1 MSPPART
8 NLIRRGWSRLLT
20 TGPKRSLDYARHQ
33 VSERYHETRIGIRTA
48 GSMKTAAVTRRPGLC
63 KPYAPIPYR
72 SFFAVMREV
81 EIRPLEDV
89 FLDYGAG
96 RGRAMILA
104 ARLPFRRVL
113 GVEIEPGLVE
123 TARENIRRVSHRLCC
138 RDVEVVTADA
148 AEFGCPD
155 DATVLHFFDPFAG
168 VILEQVIEQVRVSL
182 RRAPRRLT
190 ILFADPNHFAPL
202 AASSGWLVKQGEVPY
217 PFVRGMELIR
227 ESYFISEAQSSP
239 DKDQGINPSG

>member
-1 MSPPART
+1 VNPRAGTS
-8 NLIRRGWSRLLT
+8 LVRRAWSRLLT
-20 TGPKRSLDYARHQ
+20 TGPKQSLAYARHLA
-33 VSERYHETRIGIRTA
+33 SEQYHETRFGIRTA
-48 GSMKTAAVTRRPGLC
+48 GSMKTAAVAQRPGLC

-81 EIRPLEDV
+81 EIRPGEDV

-96 RGRAMILA
+96 RCRAMVLA

-113 GVEIEPGLVE
+113 GVEIEPSLVD
-123 TARENIRRVSHRLCC
+123 TARENIRQASRRLRC
-138 RDVEVVTADA
+138 RDVEIVTADA

-168 VILEQVIEQVRVSL
+168 AILEQVMAKVRASL
-182 RRAPRRLT
+182 LRAPRRLT

-202 AASSGWLVKQGEVPY
+202 AAAADWLTKRGEVPY
-217 PFVRGMELIR
+217 PFVRGAELIR
-227 ESYFISEAQSSP
+227 ESYYIYEAES
-239 DKDQGINPSG
+239 

>member
-1 MSPPART
+1 
-8 NLIRRGWSRLLT
+8 
-20 TGPKRSLDYARHQ
+20 
-33 VSERYHETRIGIRTA
+33 V
-48 GSMKTAAVTRRPGLC
+48 KTAAVVQRPLLC

-72 SFFAVMREV
+72 SFLAVMRRV
-81 EIRPLEDV
+81 DIRPGEDV

-96 RGRAMILA
+96 RGRAMVLA

-123 TARENIRRVSHRLCC
+123 TARENIRRVSHRLRC

-168 VILEQVIEQVRVSL
+168 AILERVMDNVRASL
-182 RRAPRRLT
+182 RRAPRELT

-202 AASSGWLVKQGEVPY
+202 AAASDWLVKRGEVAY
-217 PFVRGMELIR
+217 PFIRGADLIR
-227 ESYFISEAQSSP
+227 ESYFIYEARS
-239 DKDQGINPSG
+239 

>member
-1 MSPPART
+1 VSPPART
-8 NLIRRGWSRLLT
+8 NLVRRGWSRLRT
-20 TGPKRSLDYARHQ
+20 TGPKRSLDYVRHLL
-33 VSERYHETRIGIRTA
+33 SERYHEIRIGIRTA
-48 GSMKTAAVTRRPGLC
+48 GPVKTAAVGQRPGLC

-72 SFFAVMREV
+72 SFLAVMRMV
-81 EIRPLEDV
+81 QTRPQEDV

-96 RGRAMILA
+96 RGRAMVLA

-113 GVEIEPGLVE
+113 GVEIEPDLAG

-168 VILEQVIEQVRVSL
+168 VILEQVIEHVRVSL

-202 AASSGWLVKQGEVPY
+202 AASSGWLIKRGEVPY
-217 PFVRGMELIR
+217 PFVRGAELIR
-227 ESYFISEAQSSP
+227 ESYFIYEAQSSR
-239 DKDQGINPSG
+239 DEDQGINPLG

>member
-1 MSPPART
+1 MNPRAGA
-8 NLIRRGWSRLLT
+8 NLVRRAWSRLLT
-20 TGPKRSLDYARHQ
+20 TGPKRSLDYARHL
-33 VSERYHETRIGIRTA
+33 VSERYHETRLGIRTA
-48 GSMKTAAVTRRPGLC
+48 GPVKTAAVVQRPLLC

-72 SFFAVMREV
+72 SFLAVMRRV
-81 EIRPLEDV
+81 DIRPGEDV

-96 RGRAMILA
+96 RGRAMVLA

-123 TARENIRRVSHRLCC
+123 TARENIRRVSHRLRC

-168 VILEQVIEQVRVSL
+168 AILERVMDNVRASL
-182 RRAPRRLT
+182 RRAPRELT

-202 AASSGWLVKQGEVPY
+202 AAASDWLVKRGEVAY
-217 PFVRGMELIR
+217 PFIRGADLIR
-227 ESYFISEAQSSP
+227 ESYFIYEARS
-239 DKDQGINPSG
+239 

>member
-1 MSPPART
+1 VSPRAGGD
-8 NLIRRGWSRLLT
+8 IVRRGWSRLRT
-20 TGPKRSLDYARHQ
+20 TGPRGSLTYLRHLI
-33 VSERYHETRIGIRTA
+33 SERYYEARLGVRTA
-48 GSMKTAAVTRRPGLC
+48 GPAKTAAVAQRPGLC

-81 EIRPLEDV
+81 EIRPGKDV

-96 RGRAMILA
+96 RGRALVLA

-113 GVEIEPGLVE
+113 GAEIEPGLAE
-123 TARENIRRVSHRLCC
+123 AARENIRRVSRHLRC
-138 RDVEVVTADA
+138 RNVEIVTADA

-168 VILEQVIEQVRVSL
+168 VILEQVIENVRVSL

-202 AASSGWLVKQGEVPY
+202 AAASDWLVKRCEVPY
-217 PFVRGMELIR
+217 PLARGAEPIR
-227 ESYFISEAQSSP
+227 ESYYVYEGRPGREVGARRF
-239 DKDQGINPSG
+239 G